1 MIWALGYT
9 MLFYHEQT
17 ERAIRQIYVS
27 ITTSDFHM
35 VSYQI
40 QQVFLYKDS
49 HSRMCNRMDNHV
61 YIYNNKK
68 NIEK

>member
-1 MIWALGYT
+1 MNRQS
-9 MLFYHEQT
+9 EQFVKSMSVLLQ
-17 ERAIRQIYVS
+17 AIFI
-27 ITTSDFHM
+27 